1 MLLGV
6 ETCRGVLAGRSA
18 ARWGVTSA
26 SFARSA
32 PSCNALRARTALTPS
47 RSFSSAGPSFSAQPN
62 QPRGKP
68 TTTNPRSDPTPE
80 DPKNSQGK
88 HEHPPTL
95 RQIVWSLSFKLAW
108 AAPVALFVVYH
119 VVSLAQVQGGSMR
132 PTFNTEVTELGET
145 HAGDV
150 VVLNKWTP
158 GMRKYTAG
166 DIVTLTDPDNPDLE
180 LTKRIL
186 ALEDDVVAVHGV
198 THASDQRILAAVQES
213 ERKNGQTTAYVRVP
227 PGHAWVEGDAS
238 LMDLNKAG
246 PAQRDQSRDS
256 RTYGPVRAAW
266 QPPPPTLCGKD
277 GLTL

>member
-1 MLLGV
+1 MLPGIGV
-6 ETCRGVLAGRSA
+6 CRGVLMGFPV
-18 ARWGVTSA
+18 ARLGVTTA
-26 SFARSA
+26 SFARLAS
-32 PSCNALRARTALTPS
+32 SSSALRARVLLAPS
-47 RSFSSAGPSFSAQPN
+47 RTFSSSGPSFAGQPN
-62 QPRGKP
+62 HPRGKP
-68 TTTNPRSDPTPE
+68 TTNAKPAPKPE
-80 DPKNSQGK
+80 DSSDSQAKN
-88 HEHPPTL
+88 EHPPTL
-95 RQIVWSLSFKLAW
+95 RQIVWSFSFKLAC

-132 PTFNTEVTELGET
+132 PTFNTEVTGLGEK
-145 HAGDV
+145 HAGDI

-158 GMRKYTAG
+158 GMRKYTVG

-198 THASDQRILAAVQES
+198 TNASDQRILAAVQES
-213 ERKNGQTTAYVRVP
+213 EQKNGQTTAYVRIP

-256 RTYGPVRAAW
+256 RTYGPVRAVSSPSAV
-266 QPPPPTLCGKD
+266 KD
-277 GLTL
+277 D